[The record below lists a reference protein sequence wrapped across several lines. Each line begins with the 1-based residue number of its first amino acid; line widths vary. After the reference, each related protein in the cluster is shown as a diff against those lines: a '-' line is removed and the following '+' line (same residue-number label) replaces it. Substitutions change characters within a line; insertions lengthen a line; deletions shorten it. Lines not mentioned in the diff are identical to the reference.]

1 MLLTKY
7 NNDKRNLFIIC
18 SAENEKLNQYKSLD
32 EQNIT
37 NLLKSKYSADKALDI
52 PYHYLVTKNKVVE
65 LKSTNLIHSDQ
76 SSLSVYNNDIKILL
90 SDDSALEFNEEL
102 PKLIAEL
109 SEKYSLK
116 ISDSI
121 IFIKKN
127 KNKNKIDDKNIDKL
141 SKKSINIRNNN
152 NAIFSIF
159 EAVAYD
165 KVILNE
171 DIIMVNNRE
180 GYRDLANFAYKYCIP
195 VKVLSIINPHLKIN
209 ELYTTD
215 TIFIPKTKAL
225 KGKMISIN
233 AEREVDYI
241 INECISSIEEVMNN
255 G

>member
-18 SAENEKLNQYKSLD
+18 SAENEKLNQYKNLD

-52 PYHYLVTKNKVVE
+52 PYHYLVTDNKIVE

-76 SSLSVYNNDIKILL
+76 SILSVYNNDIKILL
-90 SDDSALEFNEEL
+90 SDDSALESNEEL

-116 ISDSI
+116 ISNSI

-127 KNKNKIDDKNIDKL
+127 RNKIDDENIDKL

-165 KVILNE
+165 KIILNE

-180 GYRDLANFAYKYCIP
+180 GYHDLANFAYKYCIP
-195 VKVLSIINPHLKIN
+195 LNVLSKINPHLKIN

-241 INECISSIEEVMNN
+241 INECISSIEGVMKKN